1 MGYHSAPVIRLQRI
15 YARVFLVSAL
25 FRRLLFCLRRL
36 LAVLVALAGG
46 GGRQRRDDWS
56 PAGGGDGDPLC
67 RQPDGD
73 GADQGGGPSAAGYSI
88 ALPAQPARL
97 PWFLSQP
104 LPLVADR
111 SHPDCQL
118 YLPDPDAGG

>member
-73 GADQGGGPSAAGYSI
+73 GADQGGGPSAAGYPV
-88 ALPAQPARL
+88 ALPAQFAGVSRL
-97 PWFLSQP
+97 LSQ
-104 LPLVADR
+104 
-111 SHPDCQL
+111 S
-118 YLPDPDAGG
+118 